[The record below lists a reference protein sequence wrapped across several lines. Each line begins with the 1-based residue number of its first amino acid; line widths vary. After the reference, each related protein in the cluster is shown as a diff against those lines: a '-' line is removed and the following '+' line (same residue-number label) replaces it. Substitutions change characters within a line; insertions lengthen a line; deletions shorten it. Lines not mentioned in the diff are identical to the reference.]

1 MSTIVT
7 GLASFG
13 MSGKIFHAPLLQYH
27 AGFYLKTVV
36 ERSKETAQKIYPQ
49 INSIKTF
56 EELLND
62 KEIELVIINTPD
74 NFHASM
80 AAQALEAGKN
90 VIVEKPFTQNINDGE
105 FLINLAKKKNLILS
119 VFQNRR
125 WDGDFLTVKE
135 IINKGMLGRL
145 VEYESH
151 FDRFRNYIQTD
162 SWKEDPDTGT
172 GTLYNLGSHMID
184 QALVLFGMPKAI
196 QADLNAFRTGGKV
209 DDNYDVRLYYP
220 DIKVTLKGSYLVKE
234 PGPRYILH
242 GTTGSFLKYGI
253 DPQEEDLKAGVSLS
267 NSNWGKDKVE
277 NWGILNTEIN
287 SLHFKGR
294 IETIS
299 GNYLNF
305 YNNIYDVIRK
315 KAILEVKAEDSL
327 NVIKIINAA
336 ILSNAENKA
345 VAV

>member
-1 MSTIVT
+1 
-7 GLASFG
+7 
-13 MSGKIFHAPLLQYH
+13 
-27 AGFYLKTVV
+27 
-36 ERSKETAQKIYPQ
+36 
-49 INSIKTF
+49 
-56 EELLND
+56 
-62 KEIELVIINTPD
+62 
-74 NFHASM
+74 
-80 AAQALEAGKN
+80 
-90 VIVEKPFTQNINDGE
+90 
-105 FLINLAKKKNLILS
+105 
-119 VFQNRR
+119 
-125 WDGDFLTVKE
+125 
-135 IINKGMLGRL
+135 
-145 VEYESH
+145 
-151 FDRFRNYIQTD
+151 
-162 SWKEDPDTGT
+162 
-172 GTLYNLGSHMID
+172 MID

-267 NSNWGKDKVE
+267 NSNWGKDKEE